1 MPEQNFKDHYTNL
14 GQSYKENERRHDEH
28 VREHMEYLSKHLKCE
43 PYHKVVEV
51 GAGTCICS
59 RELIDI
65 ANIKE
70 SILCVDYSASMLKNG
85 ENFPY
90 IKTLHLDGLSFSKLN
105 MKYDRIFLRAA
116 LHNFGKDAI
125 PEFLCNVY
133 EQLNEGGIFVNIAM
147 HGCDNRPWFKKLKE
161 VFPITHIPAE
171 YYMEELKRAGFAHV
185 SNHVEKT
192 NVAVPKKNLFK
203 AFRQRYVTL
212 FEFIGDDEIEE
223 GITEIEEQYSNQEV
237 IEFVDLYDFTVAKK

>member
-1 MPEQNFKDHYTNL
+1 MQEQNFEDHYTNL
-14 GQSYKENERRHDEH
+14 GQSYNENERRHDEH

-70 SILCVDYSASMLKNG
+70 SVLCVDYSASMLKNG
-85 ENFPY
+85 ENLPY
-90 IKTLHLDGLSFSKLN
+90 IKTLHLDGLSFSKLD

-116 LHNFGKDAI
+116 LHNFGKEVI
-125 PEFLCNVY
+125 PEFLSNVY
-133 EQLNEGGIFVNIAM
+133 KQLNEGGIFVNIAM

-161 VFPITHIPAE
+161 VFPITHISAE
-171 YYMEELKRAGFAHV
+171 YYMEELKKAGFDEV
-185 SNHVEKT
+185 SNHVERT
-192 NVAVPKKNLFK
+192 NVAITKQSLFK
-203 AFRQRYVTL
+203 TFRQRYVTL
-212 FEFIGDDEIEE
+212 FEFISDDEIEE
-223 GITEIEEQYSNQEV
+223 GITEIEEQYPKQEV
-237 IEFVDLYDFTVAKK
+237 IKFVDLYDFTVAKK

>member
-1 MPEQNFKDHYTNL
+1 MQEQNFEDHYTNL

-28 VREHMEYLSKHLKCE
+28 VREHMEYLSKHLNCE

-70 SILCVDYSASMLKNG
+70 SVLCVDYSASMLKNG
-85 ENFPY
+85 ENLPY
-90 IKTLHLDGLSFSKLN
+90 IKTLHLDGLSFSKLD

-116 LHNFGKDAI
+116 LHNFGKEVI
-125 PEFLCNVY
+125 PEFLSNVY
-133 EQLNEGGIFVNIAM
+133 KQLNEGGIFVNIAM

-161 VFPITHIPAE
+161 VFPKTHISAE
-171 YYMEELKRAGFAHV
+171 YYMEELKKAGFDEV
-185 SNHVEKT
+185 SNHVERT
-192 NVAVPKKNLFK
+192 NVAITKQSLFK
-203 AFRQRYVTL
+203 TFRQRYVTL
-212 FEFIGDDEIEE
+212 FEFISDSEIEE
-223 GITEIEEQYSNQEV
+223 GITEIEEQYPKQEV
-237 IEFVDLYDFTVAKK
+237 IKFVDLYDFTVAKK

>member
-14 GQSYKENERRHDEH
+14 GQSYNENERRHDEH

-59 RELIDI
+59 KELIDI

-116 LHNFGKDAI
+116 LHNFGKEVI

-133 EQLNEGGIFVNIAM
+133 KQLNEGGIFVNIAM
-147 HGCDNRPWFKKLKE
+147 HGCDNRPWFTKLKE

-171 YYMEELKRAGFAHV
+171 YYMEELKRAGFAQV

-192 NVAVPKKNLFK
+192 NVAVPKQNLFK

-223 GITEIEEQYSNQEV
+223 GITEIKEQYPNQEV

>member
-1 MPEQNFKDHYTNL
+1 MPEQNFADHYANL
-14 GQSYKENERRHDEH
+14 GRSYEEDERRHDEH
-28 VREHMEYLSKHLKCE
+28 VREHMEYLSKYLKCE
-43 PYHKVVEV
+43 SYHKVVEV

-59 RELIDI
+59 RELIEI
-65 ANIKE
+65 ANMKE
-70 SILCVDYSASMLKNG
+70 PVLCVDYSASMLKNG
-85 ENFPY
+85 ENLPY

-105 MKYDRIFLRAA
+105 MKYDRIFLRAS
-116 LHNFGKDAI
+116 LHNFGKETI

-133 EQLNEGGIFVNIAM
+133 KQLNAGGIFVNIAM

-171 YYMEELKRAGFAHV
+171 YYMEELKKAGFEEV
-185 SNHVEKT
+185 SNHVERT
-192 NVAVPKKNLFK
+192 NVAITKQRLFK

-212 FEFIGDDEIEE
+212 FEFISDDEIEA
-223 GITEIEEQYSNQEV
+223 GITEIEEQYPNQEV

>member
-14 GQSYKENERRHDEH
+14 GQSYNENERRHDEH

-59 RELIDI
+59 KELIDI

-105 MKYDRIFLRAA
+105 MKYDRIFLRAT
-116 LHNFGKDAI
+116 LHNFGKEVI

-133 EQLNEGGIFVNIAM
+133 KQLNERG
-147 HGCDNRPWFKKLKE
+147 
-161 VFPITHIPAE
+161 
-171 YYMEELKRAGFAHV
+171 
-185 SNHVEKT
+185 
-192 NVAVPKKNLFK
+192 
-203 AFRQRYVTL
+203 
-212 FEFIGDDEIEE
+212 
-223 GITEIEEQYSNQEV
+223 YSS
-237 IEFVDLYDFTVAKK
+237 ILL